1 MAAIQKYVAVGY
13 AAAPYL
19 GRRKALEFHNGSSN
33 KKNYAERVLLLAKL
47 SFGVDK

>member
-19 GRRKALEFHNGSSN
+19 GQRKALEFYNGSSN